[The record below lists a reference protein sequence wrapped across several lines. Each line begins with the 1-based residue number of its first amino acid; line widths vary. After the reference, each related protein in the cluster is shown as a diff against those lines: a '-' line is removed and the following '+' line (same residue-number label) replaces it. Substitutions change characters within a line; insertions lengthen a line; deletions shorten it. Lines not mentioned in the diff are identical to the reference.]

1 MKTMKCAYCC
11 QTKSDVVVL
20 TLAGGPTPLCEECQ
34 ALRRLALDMAEDE
47 GREDILDLL
56 DEENVVCPQC
66 QGIGVFQADDVG
78 GSLCRCP
85 CGAYK

>member
-1 MKTMKCAYCC
+1 
-11 QTKSDVVVL
+11 
-20 TLAGGPTPLCEECQ
+20 
-34 ALRRLALDMAEDE
+34 MAEDE